1 MIQRKTLK
9 DLNLLDRFLFA
20 EAMSDPENMKNVLEI
35 ILGEE
40 IVLAHLPQSEKE
52 QATTPAYRGIRL
64 DVWGQDTNGRVYDAE
79 TQKRNTYNLPK
90 RSRYYQGT
98 IDSRLLEPG
107 VIDFNQINDVFI
119 IIITPFDLFG
129 EDRYVYTFDMRCRE
143 DPELTLNDGAVRI
156 FLNCHGKN
164 KDEVRPELVE
174 LLRYMENSTDQVAD
188 QCSSE
193 KVQKIHK
200 NIQKIRSSEEVSV
213 RYMQA
218 WEEKILEQQ
227 EARTKGHSE
236 GLAEGLAAGLAEGLA
251 TGLAEGRQE
260 ISRMIQFLI
269 QNGRED
275 EIPRAV
281 SDPEFQERLLKE
293 LKS

>member
-20 EAMSDPENMKNVLEI
+20 EAMSDPANMKNVLEI
-35 ILGEE
+35 ILGKD
-40 IVLAHLPQSEKE
+40 IVLAHLPQTEKE
-52 QATTPAYRGIRL
+52 QSTFPGYRGIRL
-64 DVWGQDTNGRVYDAE
+64 DVWNQDTQGAIYDAE

-107 VIDFNQINDVFI
+107 VIDFNQINDAFI
-119 IIITPFDLFG
+119 IMITPFDLFG
-129 EDRYVYTFDMRCRE
+129 KDRYVYTFDMRCRE
-143 DPELTLNDGAVRI
+143 DPELILKDGAVRI

-164 KDEVRPELVE
+164 KDEVRPELIE
-174 LLRYMENSTDQVAD
+174 LLRYMENSTEQVAS

-193 KVQKIHK
+193 KVHQIHK
-200 NIQKIRSSEEVSV
+200 NIQKIRNSEEVSV

-227 EARTKGHSE
+227 EARTE
-236 GLAEGLAAGLAEGLA
+236 
-251 TGLAEGRQE
+251 GLAEGRQE

>member
-1 MIQRKTLK
+1 M
-9 DLNLLDRFLFA
+9 
-20 EAMSDPENMKNVLEI
+20 
-35 ILGEE
+35 
-40 IVLAHLPQSEKE
+40 
-52 QATTPAYRGIRL
+52 
-64 DVWGQDTNGRVYDAE
+64 
-79 TQKRNTYNLPK
+79 
-90 RSRYYQGT
+90 
-98 IDSRLLEPG
+98 
-107 VIDFNQINDVFI
+107 
-119 IIITPFDLFG
+119 
-129 EDRYVYTFDMRCRE
+129 
-143 DPELTLNDGAVRI
+143 
-156 FLNCHGKN
+156 
-164 KDEVRPELVE
+164 
-174 LLRYMENSTDQVAD
+174 
-188 QCSSE
+188 
-193 KVQKIHK
+193 
-200 NIQKIRSSEEVSV
+200 

-227 EARTKGHSE
+227 EARTEGHSE